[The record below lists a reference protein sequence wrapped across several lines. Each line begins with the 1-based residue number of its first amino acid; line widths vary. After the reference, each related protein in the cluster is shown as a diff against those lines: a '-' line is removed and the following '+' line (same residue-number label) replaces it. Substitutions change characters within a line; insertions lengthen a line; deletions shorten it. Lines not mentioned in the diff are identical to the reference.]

1 MKTQNFTKI
10 GQPMCHNIINKHAKF
25 YGDRTIGGAITVKK
39 L

>member
-10 GQPMCHNIINKHAKF
+10 GEHMSHNIINKHAKF
-25 YGDRTIGGAITVKK
+25 YGHRTKGGTITVKK

>member
-10 GQPMCHNIINKHAKF
+10 GEHMCHNITNKLAKF
-25 YGDRTIGGAITVKK
+25 YGDWTIVGAITVKK